1 MLQGSLKDVEG
12 QLGVGGAVAREMV
25 MAQLRKEGMSTTES
39 FLDGNSGLS
48 KQASSVKELLREK
61 MSL

>member
-1 MLQGSLKDVEG
+1 
-12 QLGVGGAVAREMV
+12 MV

-39 FLDGNSGLS
+39 VLDGSSGLS